1 MPRVHVA
8 APSVAEAPIN
18 VECRTYTRIAPPH
31 MLLTP
36 EHRRLPLRDQHT
48 IYFAE
53 VLGTYGW
60 EPE

>member
-1 MPRVHVA
+1 
-8 APSVAEAPIN
+8 
-18 VECRTYTRIAPPH
+18 

-36 EHRRLPLRDQHT
+36 EHRQRPIEQQHT

-60 EPE
+60 K